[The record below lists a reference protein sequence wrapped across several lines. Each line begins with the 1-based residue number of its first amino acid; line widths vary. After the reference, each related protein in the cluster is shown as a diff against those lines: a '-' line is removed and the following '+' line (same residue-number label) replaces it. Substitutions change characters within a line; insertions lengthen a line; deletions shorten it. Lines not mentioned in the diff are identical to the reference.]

1 MAIARQTEPKASPKR
16 LRAVGYCR
24 VSTKRQADHQ
34 ISLEEQDKKID
45 ATCVLRDADLVETFV
60 EPGVTARADRRPE
73 LKRML
78 EFACDPANRID
89 LVIVYAFSRFFR
101 NVTQY
106 LQYKEKLK
114 EAGVRLVSATQDI
127 PEGPHGELME
137 TILAA
142 FDGHQSEVNA
152 GIVRDMMMANAEEGY
167 WNGSAPPFGYRTRV
181 ALVLRRKEKKVLE
194 IDEAEATM
202 VNMVFRL
209 YLQGHAGSGPMGI
222 KAITSHL
229 NNKGYRYRGKAF
241 YTASV
246 ERILKN
252 EAYIGVHYYN
262 RIDSRT
268 RKERPPS
275 EWIKRD
281 VPVVVD
287 PETFDAVQRTLQ
299 ARNPRKTAPRVV
311 TGTTLLTGIAICE
324 KCGRGMM
331 LRTGKGGQY
340 RYLTCAKSAT
350 EGTGCGHSIRMDKVD
365 EIVLKAVEEHVF
377 APDRLTALLGA
388 MTDRTDD
395 TRQQLEAEIDR
406 QRIATTEAQ
415 ARLDRLYDAVEAGV
429 AEVRDPKFKARVD
442 LAKLQIREGT
452 NNLEALHRRRTAKAE
467 LSPAM
472 VRRFSSGIRR
482 RLRDADPSFRRT
494 WLHMFVSKV
503 TIGKDTIR
511 ICGPKNQLLKAV
523 SEEENSARAMVP
535 TFAREWRTRHDSN
548 VWPPPSEG
556 GALSS

>member
-1 MAIARQTEPKASPKR
+1 MTMAKARQTEPKASLTR

-60 EPGVTARADRRPE
+60 EPGLTARADRRPE

-78 EFACDPANRID
+78 DFACDPANQID

-114 EAGVRLVSATQDI
+114 DAGVRLISATQDI

-167 WNGSAPPFGYRTRV
+167 WNGSAPPFGYRTKV

-194 IDEAEATM
+194 INEEEAAI
-202 VNMVFRL
+202 VNKVFRL
-209 YLQGHAGSGPMGI
+209 YLHGHEGGGPMGI
-222 KAITSHL
+222 KAITTHL
-229 NNKGYRYRGKAF
+229 NTKGYRYRGKAF

-252 EAYIGVHYYN
+252 EAYIGIHYYN

-275 EWIKRD
+275 EWIKMD
-281 VPVVVD
+281 VPLIVD
-287 PETFDAVQRTLQ
+287 QETFDAVQRTLQ

-311 TGTTLLTGIAICE
+311 TGPTLLTGIAVCE

-340 RYLTCAKSAT
+340 KYLTCAKSAT

-365 EIVLKAVEEHVF
+365 ELVIKAIEDEVF
-377 APDRLTALLGA
+377 APERLTAILEA

-406 QRIATTEAQ
+406 QRVAIAESQ
-415 ARLDRLYDAVEAGV
+415 SRLDRLYDAIEAGV

-442 LAKLQIREGT
+442 LAKLQVREG
-452 NNLEALHRRRTAKAE
+452 NANLEVLHQRRTAKAE
-467 LSPAM
+467 LSPTL
-472 VRRFSSGIRR
+472 VRRFSSNIRR

-511 ICGPKNQLLKAV
+511 ICGSKGQLLKAV
-523 SEEENSARAMVP
+523 SDGDDFARAMVP
-535 TFAREWRTRHDSN
+535 TFAREWRAGQNRTANTYLIEINR
-548 VWPPPSEG
+548 
-556 GALSS
+556 

>member
-1 MAIARQTEPKASPKR
+1 MTRARQAAPKTSPNR

-34 ISLEEQDKKID
+34 ISLEEQEKKID

-60 EPGVTARADRRPE
+60 EPGLTARVDRRPE

-78 EFACDPANRID
+78 EFACDPRNQID
-89 LVIVYAFSRFFR
+89 LVIVYALSRFFR
-101 NVTQY
+101 NATQY
-106 LQYKEKLK
+106 LQYKSKLK
-114 EAGVRLVSATQDI
+114 EAGVRLISATQEI

-167 WNGSAPPFGYRTRV
+167 WNGSAPPFGYRTKV

-194 IDEAEATM
+194 VDAAEAAI

-209 YLQGHAGSGPMGI
+209 YLNGHEGGGPMGI
-222 KAITSHL
+222 KAITTHL
-229 NNKGYRYRGKAF
+229 NTKGYRYRGKAF

-252 EAYIGVHYYN
+252 EAYIGIHYYN

-275 EWIKRD
+275 EWIKMD
-281 VPVVVD
+281 LPIIVD
-287 PETFDAVQRTLQ
+287 QETFDAVQRTLQ

-311 TGTTLLTGIAICE
+311 TGPTLLTGIAVCE

-350 EGTGCGHSIRMDKVD
+350 EGTGCGHSIRIDKVD
-365 EIVLKAVEEHVF
+365 EMVISAVEDQVF
-377 APDRLTALLGA
+377 APQRLIAILEA
-388 MTDRTDD
+388 MTERTDD
-395 TRQQLEAEIDR
+395 TRQQLETEIDR
-406 QRIATTEAQ
+406 QRVATTEAQ
-415 ARLDRLYDAVEAGV
+415 SRLDRLYDAIEAGV
-429 AEVRDPKFKARVD
+429 AELLDPKFKQRID
-442 LAKLQIREGT
+442 LAKQQIREG
-452 NNLEALHRRRTAKAE
+452 NANLETLRQRRSAKEE

-472 VRRFSSGIRR
+472 IRRFSLGVRR

-503 TIGKDTIR
+503 TIGKDRIR
-511 ICGPKNQLLKAV
+511 ICGPKDQLLKAV
-523 SEEENSARAMVP
+523 SNGEDSARTMVP
-535 TFAREWRTRHDSN
+535 TFAREWRAAPGDDDSY
-548 VWPPPSEG
+548 VYAI
-556 GALSS
+556 AL